1 MSRRYEDALED
12 GTAMN
17 SATIAGSEPSSMCEL
32 LPGPRTGTESRPL
45 QGKRVGLV
53 VLSAYPFDPR
63 PRRTADVLV
72 RQGMSVD
79 YICVADG
86 KDPWREKTNGMNV
99 FRVPINHQRGGKLG
113 YAYQYSAFILAST
126 AILAARSRRHRYDLI
141 FINNMP
147 DILVVS
153 ALLPKIFGAKVILDL
168 HDPMPELMMTIFGKN
183 PGSKS
188 VRLLKFLEKWSVARA
203 HHVLVPNVA
212 CRRLLASRSC
222 PEDRITV
229 MMNSPDESI
238 FPFRPACSQPV
249 LNHRS
254 NDPFVVMYHGTLVE
268 RNGLDVAIEAL
279 AFLRNKLPAAQL
291 HIYGKATPFLE
302 RVMQSA
308 REHDLQ
314 QNVLHLKE
322 KPLEQIV
329 NAIDACDVGLI
340 PNRHNAFTSINTPT
354 RIFEYLARGKPVI
367 APRTAG
373 IQDYFDEESLFF
385 FEAGNADELAK
396 QIEFVA
402 FHPREALIATERG
415 QQVYKTHAWRQ
426 EGQTLVRLVKKLFER
441 EEERNGIML
450 NVRKDNE

>member
-12 GTAMN
+12 GTAIN
-17 SATIAGSEPSSMCEL
+17 SAAIAGSAEASRMCDL
-32 LPGPRTGTESRPL
+32 LTERKTGAESRVL
-45 QGKRVGLV
+45 QGKRVGIV

-63 PRRTADVLV
+63 PRRSADVLV
-72 RQGMSVD
+72 CQGMSVD

-86 KDPWREKTNGMNV
+86 KVPWREKTNGINV

-113 YAYQYSAFILAST
+113 YAYQYSAFILASA
-126 AILAARSRRHRYDLI
+126 AILAARSRRHRYDLV
-141 FINNMP
+141 FVNNMP

-168 HDPMPELMMTIFGKN
+168 HDPMPELMMTIFGKD

-188 VRLLKFLEKWSVARA
+188 VRLLKFLEKWSAARA
-203 HHVLVPNVA
+203 DRVLVPNVA

-222 PEDRITV
+222 PEDRIAV

-238 FPFRPACSQPV
+238 FPFRPACSQPA
-249 LNHRS
+249 LEHRS

-268 RNGLDVAIEAL
+268 RNGLDIAIEAF
-279 AFLRNKLPAAQL
+279 ACLRKKLPMAQL

-308 REHDLQ
+308 RDRGLE
-314 QNVLHLKE
+314 QNVLHFGQ

-329 NAIDACDVGLI
+329 DAIDACNVGLI
-340 PNRHNAFTSINTPT
+340 PNRHNAFTHINTPT

-373 IQDYFDEESLFF
+373 IQDYFDEHSLLFF
-385 FEAGNADELAK
+385 EPGNAEELVQ

-402 FHPREALIATERG
+402 SHPGEALNITERG
-415 QQVYKTHAWRQ
+415 QQVYKAHAWQ
-426 EGQTLVRLVKKLFER
+426 LEKEGLVKV
-441 EEERNGIML
+441 
-450 NVRKDNE
+450 VRQLLTIDE